1 MTIIDFAYSMT
12 APVEAIMFFLMFD
25 AFFERRRQFAIWQYI
40 AGVIVLAVLIKI
52 VNSYFLFRASNA
64 TGMVVVAMNIS
75 FYFYRTSLIRRIFV
89 PLFTWTVSIGVAEI
103 LVLNLISLVF
113 GLTTNEA
120 VSIPIYLVLGVIVS
134 KFLGLII
141 CYAIHVKNRYN
152 FLELGISYWFL
163 FILLFASSISAS
175 FMIYWMLFTLNNQ
188 KYNIIGM
195 ISSIGIYLG
204 MFLALYLYERATR
217 QNQIIHQQE
226 QFEQQMNSQ
235 LKHMD
240 EIILNQE
247 ELRRFKHDINNQI
260 VALESYFESGDL
272 EGGRRHMAALSQ
284 QFRATGAT
292 INTGNNALDAILST
306 KKSLA
311 ESKGIVFNNE
321 IRIQERLPLDPKDLC
336 IIFGN
341 ALDNAIEACDR
352 LPEHAEKCIDLLLVQ
367 DAHSLFCTISNTAL
381 ANNDR
386 AFTTSKVDKVN
397 HGFGLK
403 NIRDALANY
412 GAEMVIEQESE
423 TFSLSFSI
431 VLISK

>member
-1 MTIIDFAYSMT
+1 MSSLTLFSEIISTFS
-12 APVEAIMFFLMFD
+12 EALMFFLLFE
-25 AFFERRRQFAIWQYI
+25 AFLRRRKDF
-40 AGVIVLAVLIKI
+40 
-52 VNSYFLFRASNA
+52 YFLYYIVGIIGVTIALIICNHFLMYTLLNIL
-64 TGMVVVAMNIS
+64 GMIVVASIASTLYKGRIYTKVIAIIIGIFIS
-75 FYFYRTSLIRRIFV
+75 GICETF
-89 PLFTWTVSIGVAEI
+89 I
-103 LVLNLISLVF
+103 LYIETLVF
-113 GLTTNEA
+113 KTSVTN
-120 VSIPIYLVLGVIVS
+120 IIYISEYRLLGVILS
-134 KFLGLII
+134 KT
-141 CYAIHVKNRYN
+141 
-152 FLELGISYWFL
+152 LGIAICNAIRVKLKTRQLMLKPVYWFL
-163 FILLFASSISAS
+163 FLLLFINAVIVAFLFFRMNFELGDLYYEKLSISS
-175 FMIYWMLFTLNNQ
+175 LIGLFFST
-188 KYNIIGM
+188 
-195 ISSIGIYLG
+195 
-204 MFLALYLYERATR
+204 FFALYLYEHMAE
-217 QNQIIHQQE
+217 QNQIIREQE

-240 EIILNQE
+240 EIILQQN

-311 ESKGIVFNNE
+311 ESKGIVFNTE
-321 IRIQERLPLDPKDLC
+321 IRISERLPLDAKDLC

-367 DAHSLFCTISNTAL
+367 DAHSLFFTLSNTAP

-386 AFTTSKVDKVN
+386 TFTTSKADKVN
-397 HGFGLK
+397 HGFGLQ

-412 GAEMVIEQESE
+412 DAEPLIEQEGE
-423 TFSLSFSI
+423 TFSLSFNI
-431 VLISK
+431 VLQ

>member
-12 APVEAIMFFLMFD
+12 APVEAIMFFLLFD

-64 TGMVVVAMNIS
+64 TGMVIAAIVVS
-75 FYFYRTSLIRRIFV
+75 FFFYRTSLIRRIFV

-134 KFLGLII
+134 KFFGLII
-141 CYAIHVKNRYN
+141 CYAIHVKNRYK

-163 FILLFASSISAS
+163 FTLLFASSIIAS

-188 KYNIIGM
+188 KYNIIGTV
-195 ISSIGIYLG
+195 SSIGIYLG

-226 QFEQQMNSQ
+226 QFEQQMNIQ

-240 EIILNQE
+240 EIVLKQN
-247 ELRRFKHDINNQI
+247 ELRRVKHDMVNQLI
-260 VALESYFESGDL
+260 AIKSYLDNADISGGQQYVAGLTDQLQYI
-272 EGGRRHMAALSQ
+272 SQ
-284 QFRATGAT
+284 S

-311 ESKGIVFNNE
+311 ESKGIVFNTE

-352 LPEHAEKCIDLLLVQ
+352 LPEHAEKRIDLLLVQ
-367 DAHSLFCTISNTAL
+367 DAHTLFCTLSNTAPV
-381 ANNDR
+381 NNDR
-386 AFTTSKVDKVN
+386 RFTTSKADTIN
-397 HGFGLK
+397 HGFGLQ

-412 GAEMVIEQESE
+412 GAEMVIEQEGE
-423 TFSLSFSI
+423 TFSLSFNI
-431 VLISK
+431 VLQ

>member
-1 MTIIDFAYSMT
+1 MTIIDFAYGMT

-25 AFFERRRQFAIWQYI
+25 AFFERRRNFSIWQYI

-52 VNSYFLFRASNA
+52 VNNYFLFRASNA
-64 TGMVVVAMNIS
+64 TGMVVAAMALS

-120 VSIPIYLVLGVIVS
+120 VNIPIYLVLGVIVS

-141 CYAIHVKNRYN
+141 CYAIHVKNRYK

-163 FILLFASSISAS
+163 FILLFASSIIAS

-195 ISSIGIYLG
+195 VSSIGIYLG

-226 QFEQQMNSQ
+226 QFEQQMESQ

-240 EIILNQE
+240 EIILKQN
-247 ELRRFKHDINNQI
+247 ELRRVKHDMVNQLI
-260 VALESYFESGDL
+260 AIKSYLDNADISGGQQYVASLTDQLQYISPS
-272 EGGRRHMAALSQ
+272 
-284 QFRATGAT
+284 

-311 ESKGIVFNNE
+311 ESKGIVFNTE
-321 IRIQERLPLDPKDLC
+321 IRIQERLPLDAKDLC

-341 ALDNAIEACDR
+341 ALDNAIEACER
-352 LPEHAEKCIDLLLVQ
+352 LPEHAEKRIDLLLVQ
-367 DAHSLFCTISNTAL
+367 DAHSLFCTLSNTAP

-386 AFTTSKVDKVN
+386 RFTTSKADKTN
-397 HGFGLK
+397 HGFGLQ

-412 GAEMVIEQESE
+412 GAELLIEQEGE
-423 TFSLSFSI
+423 TFSLSFNI
-431 VLISK
+431 VLQ